1 MKFLN
6 SLNPNLLLAL
16 GIAAVVAVTTASW
29 LWIQEPKYR
38 VLFSNFSDKD
48 GGAIVA
54 ALEQMNIPYKI
65 MESGAAIMVPGE
77 QVHQVRLRLAS
88 MGLPRGGNVGFE
100 LMEKQGFGVSQFVE
114 QVNYQRALVGELE
127 RSIQAISVV
136 ENARVHLAI
145 PKSTVFV
152 RDQQKPSASVL
163 VKMQAGRTL
172 EPQQVSAILHLMASS
187 VAGLTTA
194 NVSIV
199 DQNGN
204 LLSDMSKKSN
214 ANQLDASQLKYIED
228 LQKSIAMRV
237 ESIITPLV
245 GVKNVHAQASVEI
258 DFAMQEQAEEI
269 FKPNKNP
276 DVAVVRSQQINE
288 SAAGTG
294 ANASGIPGALTN
306 QPGQNATA
314 PLETNDPNATV
325 GGVAP
330 NPVNANPS
338 SKNTTVNYEVDKTVR
353 YTQKSTGGIKRISVA
368 VVVNQKQVL
377 DSTNRIISRSLTE
390 DEKKQ
395 INELAKQAM
404 GFNEARGDSI
414 SVVNSPFAPVRQE
427 ELAAIPIW
435 KNTEYIEAVKSG
447 GKLLLGIL
455 VLFFLY
461 QRALKPM
468 VKKLLAGGNRPVVLG
483 PEEYPVAMVGTTDA
497 RVPMPVP
504 ETKYAQNLT
513 QARAMATQNP
523 KAVANVVTS
532 WVSNP
537 NEG

>member
-1 MKFLN
+1 MKFFN

-16 GIAAVVAVTTASW
+16 GIAAVVAVMTAFW
-29 LWIQEPKYR
+29 LWSQEPKYR

-65 MESGAAIMVPGE
+65 MDSGAAIMVPGE
-77 QVHQVRLRLAS
+77 QVHQVRLKLAS
-88 MGLPRGGNVGFE
+88 MGLPKGGNVGFE

-163 VKMQAGRTL
+163 VKLQAGRTL

-204 LLSDMSKKSN
+204 LLSDTTKKPNS
-214 ANQLDASQLKYIED
+214 NQLDASQIKYIEEM
-228 LQKSIAMRV
+228 QKSIAMRV

-258 DFAMQEQAEEI
+258 DFASQEQAEEI
-269 FKPNKNP
+269 YKPNKNP

-288 SAAGTG
+288 SASAAG
-294 ANASGIPGALTN
+294 ANASGIPGAITN

-314 PLETNDPNATV
+314 PLNTDPNATV

-330 NPVNANPS
+330 NAAGASPS

-368 VVVNQKQVL
+368 VVVNEKQEL
-377 DSTNRIISRSLTE
+377 DKTNKIVFRPLNE

-404 GFNEARGDSI
+404 GFNEARGDSL
-414 SVVNSPFAPVRQE
+414 SVVNTPFAPVVTE
-427 ELAAIPIW
+427 ELAEIPIW

-455 VLFFLY
+455 GLFFLY

-468 VKKLLAGGNRPVVLG
+468 VTKLLAAANRPDVLER
-483 PEEYPVAMVGTTDA
+483 EEYPLAATGPTDV
-497 RVPMPVP
+497 RVPAPIP
-504 ETKYAQNLT
+504 ETKYAQNLI
-513 QARAMATQNP
+513 QAKQLAKQNP
-523 KAVANVVTS
+523 KAIASVVTS
-532 WVSNP
+532 WVNNP

>member
-6 SLNPNLLLAL
+6 ALNPNLLLAL
-16 GIAAVVAVTTASW
+16 GIAAVVAVMTAFW
-29 LWIQEPKYR
+29 LWSQEPKYR

-65 MESGAAIMVPGE
+65 MESGAAIMVPVE
-77 QVHQVRLRLAS
+77 QVHQVRLKLAS
-88 MGLPRGGNVGFE
+88 MGLPKGGNVGFE

-127 RSIQAISVV
+127 RSVQAISVV

-145 PKSTVFV
+145 PKASVFV

-163 VKMQAGRTL
+163 VKLQAGRTL

-187 VAGLTTA
+187 VAGLTIA

-204 LLSDMSKKSN
+204 LLSDTSKKSN
-214 ANQLDASQLKYIED
+214 SNQLDASQIKYIED
-228 LQKSIAMRV
+228 MQKSIALRV

-245 GVKNVHAQASVEI
+245 GQKNVHAQASVEI
-258 DFAMQEQAEEI
+258 DFASQEQAEEI
-269 FKPNKNP
+269 YKPNKNP

-288 SAAGTG
+288 SASGAGT
-294 ANASGIPGALTN
+294 NASGIPGAITN

-314 PLETNDPNATV
+314 PLSTDPNATV

-330 NPVNANPS
+330 AAAPATPS
-338 SKNTTVNYEVDKTVR
+338 SKNTTVNYEVDKTIR

-368 VVVNQKQVL
+368 VVVNEKQEL
-377 DSTNRIISRSLTE
+377 DKSNKIVSRPLNE

-404 GFNEARGDSI
+404 GFNEARGDSL
-414 SVVNSPFAPVRQE
+414 SVVNTPFAAVKQE
-427 ELAAIPIW
+427 EIAEIPIW

-461 QRALKPM
+461 KKALKPM
-468 VKKLLAGGNRPVVLG
+468 VSKLLAAGSRPDVL
-483 PEEYPVAMVGTTDA
+483 PPSDYPIATSGANDV

-513 QARAMATQNP
+513 QARQMAKQNP
-523 KAVANVVTS
+523 KAIANVVTS
-532 WVSNP
+532 WVNNP

>member
-1 MKFLN
+1 MKFFN

-16 GIAAVVAVTTASW
+16 GIAAVVAVMTAFW
-29 LWIQEPKYR
+29 LWSQEPKYR

-65 MESGAAIMVPGE
+65 MDSGAAIMVPGE
-77 QVHQVRLRLAS
+77 QVHQVRLKLAS
-88 MGLPRGGNVGFE
+88 MGLPKGGNVGFE

-163 VKMQAGRTL
+163 VKLQAGRTL

-204 LLSDMSKKSN
+204 LLSDTSKKPNS
-214 ANQLDASQLKYIED
+214 NQLDASQLKYIEEM
-228 LQKSIAMRV
+228 QRSIALRV

-245 GVKNVHAQASVEI
+245 GLKNVHAQASVEI
-258 DFAMQEQAEEI
+258 DFASQEQAEEI
-269 FKPNKNP
+269 YKPNKNP

-288 SAAGTG
+288 SAPAAG
-294 ANASGIPGALTN
+294 ANASGIPGAITN

-314 PLETNDPNATV
+314 PLNTDPNATV

-330 NPVNANPS
+330 NAAGASPS

-353 YTQKSTGGIKRISVA
+353 YTQKSTGGVKRISVA
-368 VVVNQKQVL
+368 VVVNEKQEL
-377 DSTNRIISRSLTE
+377 DKNNKIVFRPLNE

-404 GFNEARGDSI
+404 GFNEARGDSL
-414 SVVNSPFAPVRQE
+414 SVVNTPFAPVKTE
-427 ELAAIPIW
+427 ELAEIPIW

-455 VLFFLY
+455 GLFFLY

-468 VKKLLAGGNRPVVLG
+468 VTKLLAAANRPDVLER
-483 PEEYPVAMVGTTDA
+483 EEFPLATSGATDV
-497 RVPMPVP
+497 RVPAPIP

-513 QARAMATQNP
+513 QAKQLAKQNP
-523 KAVANVVTS
+523 KAIASVVTS
-532 WVSNP
+532 WVNNP

>member
-16 GIAAVVAVTTASW
+16 GIAAVIAVMTVFW
-29 LWIQEPKYR
+29 LWSQEPKYR

-65 MESGAAIMVPGE
+65 MESGAAIMVPGD
-77 QVHQVRLRLAS
+77 QVHQVRLKLAS
-88 MGLPRGGNVGFE
+88 MGLPKGGNVGFE

-163 VKMQAGRTL
+163 VKLQAGRTL

-187 VAGLTTA
+187 VAGLTIA

-204 LLSDMSKKSN
+204 LLSDTSKKPNS
-214 ANQLDASQLKYIED
+214 NQLDPSQIKYIED
-228 LQKSIAMRV
+228 MQRSIAMRV

-245 GVKNVHAQASVEI
+245 GLKNVHAQASVEI
-258 DFAMQEQAEEI
+258 DFASQEQAEEI
-269 FKPNKNP
+269 YKPNKNP

-288 SAAGTG
+288 SAGGAG
-294 ANASGIPGALTN
+294 ANASGIPGAITN

-314 PLETNDPNATV
+314 PIATDPNATV

-330 NPVNANPS
+330 NAAPQTPT
-338 SKNTTVNYEVDKTVR
+338 SKNTTVNYEVDKTIR

-368 VVVNQKQVL
+368 VVVNEKQEL
-377 DSTNRIISRSLTE
+377 DKSNKIVSRPLNE

-404 GFNEARGDSI
+404 GFNEARGDSL
-414 SVVNSPFAPVRQE
+414 SVVNTPFAPVKAE
-427 ELAAIPIW
+427 ELADIPIW

-447 GKLLLGIL
+447 GKLLLGI
-455 VLFFLY
+455 VGLFFLY
-461 QRALKPM
+461 TKALKPM
-468 VKKLLAGGNRPVVLG
+468 VTKLLAAANRPDVL
-483 PEEYPVAMVGTTDA
+483 PPDNYPVATSGATDV
-497 RVPMPVP
+497 RVPVPVP

-513 QARAMATQNP
+513 QARQMAKQNP
-523 KAVANVVTS
+523 KAIANVVTS
-532 WVSNP
+532 WVNNP

>member
-1 MKFLN
+1 MKFFN

-16 GIAAVVAVTTASW
+16 GIAAVVAVMTAFW
-29 LWIQEPKYR
+29 LWSQEPKYR

-65 MESGAAIMVPGE
+65 MDSGAAIMVPGE
-77 QVHQVRLRLAS
+77 QVHQVRLKLAS
-88 MGLPRGGNVGFE
+88 MGLPKGGNVGFE

-163 VKMQAGRTL
+163 VKLQAGRTL

-199 DQNGN
+199 DQSGN
-204 LLSDMSKKSN
+204 LLSDTTKKPNS
-214 ANQLDASQLKYIED
+214 NQLDASQIKYIEEM
-228 LQKSIAMRV
+228 QKSIALRV

-258 DFAMQEQAEEI
+258 DFASQEQAEEI
-269 FKPNKNP
+269 YKPNKNP

-288 SAAGTG
+288 SAAAAG
-294 ANASGIPGALTN
+294 ANASGIPGAITN

-314 PLETNDPNATV
+314 PINTDPNATV

-330 NPVNANPS
+330 NAAGASPS

-368 VVVNQKQVL
+368 VVVNEKQEL
-377 DSTNRIISRSLTE
+377 DKTNKIVFRPLNE

-404 GFNEARGDSI
+404 GFNEARGDSL
-414 SVVNSPFAPVRQE
+414 SVVNTPFAPVKTE
-427 ELAAIPIW
+427 ELAEIPIW

-455 VLFFLY
+455 GLFFLY

-468 VKKLLAGGNRPVVLG
+468 VTKLLAATNQPDVL
-483 PEEYPVAMVGTTDA
+483 EREYPLATSGETDA
-497 RVPMPVP
+497 RVPVPIP
-504 ETKYAQNLT
+504 ETKYAQNLV
-513 QARAMATQNP
+513 QAKQLAKQNP
-523 KAVANVVTS
+523 KAIASVVTS
-532 WVSNP
+532 WVNNP